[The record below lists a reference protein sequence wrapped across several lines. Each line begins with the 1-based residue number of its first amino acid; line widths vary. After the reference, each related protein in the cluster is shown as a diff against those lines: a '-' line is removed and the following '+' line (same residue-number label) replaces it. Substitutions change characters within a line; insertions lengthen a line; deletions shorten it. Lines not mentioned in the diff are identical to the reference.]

1 MLNWKL
7 KHQSVIVQTQN
18 CIQFHFEEII
28 FLILWKLCS
37 KCNKISLAGFIFG
50 FACIF
55 DSMLE
60 YHDLRW
66 HIRIYKRIENNA
78 SILHMFEAWRF
89 KNKPNI
95 TYSLMGFPS
104 MSQTVVLQRAH
115 FSLNWSFIKLQ
126 NFEFEHIL
134 SSTSFY
140 FSSLRSSLEA
150 NIPSFCQ
157 NYSSISSFI
166 DFELD

>member
-7 KHQSVIVQTQN
+7 KRQSVIVQTQN
-18 CIQFHFEEII
+18 CIQFHFDEIF

-37 KCNKISLAGFIFG
+37 KCNKISLAEFIFG

-115 FSLNWSFIKLQ
+115 FSLNCSLFELQ
-126 NFEFEHIL
+126 NLEL
-134 SSTSFY
+134 SS
-140 FSSLRSSLEA
+140 
-150 NIPSFCQ
+150 
-157 NYSSISSFI
+157 SSF
-166 DFELD
+166 FHFVSL

>member
-1 MLNWKL
+1 MQNVELKIEAPIRDSANTKL
-7 KHQSVIVQTQN
+7 HPISFRRN
-18 CIQFHFEEII
+18 I
-28 FLILWKLCS
+28 FLISWKLCS

-50 FACIF
+50 NACIF

-95 TYSLMGFPS
+95 TYSLMGFPT
-104 MSQTVVLQRAH
+104 MSQTVVLQWAQ
-115 FSLNWSFIKLQ
+115 FSLNWSFINLQ
-126 NFEFEHIL
+126 NFEFEHIS
-134 SSTSFY
+134 SSTF
-140 FSSLRSSLEA
+140 FHFLSL
-150 NIPSFCQ
+150 
-157 NYSSISSFI
+157 
-166 DFELD
+166 

>member
-7 KHQSVIVQTQN
+7 KRQSVIVQTQN
-18 CIQFHFEEII
+18 CIQFHFDEIF

-37 KCNKISLAGFIFG
+37 KCNKISLAEFIFG

-104 MSQTVVLQRAH
+104 MPQTIVLERAH
-115 FSLNWSFIKLQ
+115 FSSNCSLFELQ
-126 NFEFEHIL
+126 NLEFEHIF
-134 SSTSFY
+134 SSSFFN
-140 FSSLRSSLEA
+140 FSSLRWSLEA
-150 NIPSFCQ
+150 NSKFWPKC
-157 NYSSISSFI
+157 
-166 DFELD
+166 FENLKF